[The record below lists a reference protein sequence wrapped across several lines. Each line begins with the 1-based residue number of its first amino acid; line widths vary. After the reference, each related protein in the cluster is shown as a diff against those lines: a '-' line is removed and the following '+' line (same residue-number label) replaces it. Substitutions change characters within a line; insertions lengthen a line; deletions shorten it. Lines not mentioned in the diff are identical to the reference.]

1 MKYGLV
7 YLGGLLAVLA
17 AGCSSDDIALEPTH
31 ATYSYEQV
39 KDQEIALP
47 ANYNKNNYRKLLLGV
62 AVNDIG
68 VKAGEISPNVVQTLS
83 TRLQTEMAKLKRFSV
98 FSAHNRGGVLL
109 FQSLAD
115 VGDAKMPDKNPREMD
130 LILSASITVSKEKT
144 ERKYD
149 DLLIYEVECDFS
161 CEDIR
166 TGEVKFAEKAT
177 GRTARAVK
185 FGLGGRRVGGYS
197 EEDEKQA
204 IYNAA
209 MKAIAV
215 AANKLGNYYP
225 VGGQITGM
233 LSTRMTMDK
242 GFEHGVGKDMV
253 MTVYASVSGV
263 DVPVA
268 RAVASPSDLTSSLK
282 IMQWNDD
289 DEDAEPIVDE
299 IRKDRNWLKNNKLY
313 AVGIGLATP
322 PEWENQYKDSFDES
336 MRARGC
342 SNLLHGWECFWRGRC
357 SARRMF
363 RSTSAPKRS
372 GCGRTGRPVRAA
384 RPKNSAYTSFRWST
398 WNWMAKSRW
407 RRPPNLRWRRASGRS
422 PLSSGR
428 RYPPATASKPRSR
441 PSMTG
446 RRAKSSTSR

>member
-204 IYNAA
+204 INNAA

-336 MRARGC
+336 MRAR
-342 SNLLHGWECFWRGRC
+342 
-357 SARRMF
+357 
-363 RSTSAPKRS
+363 
-372 GCGRTGRPVRAA
+372 
-384 RPKNSAYTSFRWST
+384 
-398 WNWMAKSRW
+398 
-407 RRPPNLRWRRASGRS
+407 
-422 PLSSGR
+422 
-428 RYPPATASKPRSR
+428 
-441 PSMTG
+441 
-446 RRAKSSTSR
+446 

>member
-253 MTVYASVSGV
+253 MTRRFPA
-263 DVPVA
+263 
-268 RAVASPSDLTSSLK
+268 LTCR
-282 IMQWNDD
+282 W
-289 DEDAEPIVDE
+289 
-299 IRKDRNWLKNNKLY
+299 
-313 AVGIGLATP
+313 
-322 PEWENQYKDSFDES
+322 
-336 MRARGC
+336 RAR
-342 SNLLHGWECFWRGRC
+342 S
-357 SARRMF
+357 
-363 RSTSAPKRS
+363 
-372 GCGRTGRPVRAA
+372 
-384 RPKNSAYTSFRWST
+384 
-398 WNWMAKSRW
+398 
-407 RRPPNLRWRRASGRS
+407 RRPP
-422 PLSSGR
+422 
-428 RYPPATASKPRSR
+428 T
-441 PSMTG
+441 
-446 RRAKSSTSR
+446 